1 MGVTFFDILGIDRT
15 LDNLERVERASSIW
29 PSRKVHF
36 LLGDIETSV
45 SVGPLMQYLQDALRF
60 KSISPGATPDTVGFY
75 AEIEVNNPA
84 APPPVPLV
92 IRTMPDIAFFL
103 QDTGDGRPARC
114 YVTKTND
121 GAEIVIEALPVEI
134 RLPGGLLEPI
144 TETGT
149 GEPPFP
155 LTNEFVAGIYDSYK
169 VVLKTSDPSSIFV
182 HLRVRVTQ
190 ELDFIVEPAVVL
202 SVGPC
207 LFSGLPCF
215 GVHDI
220 SLIAAP
226 TLKGD
231 HRKVE
236 QAIEWTRH
244 TIEPSEAL
252 IPGDTNFRG
261 VLAVRTIDL
270 DSGLTPLKEF
280 NEWLNS
286 GQPQPGQIQFV
297 LEDVVI
303 PFFNILLLP
312 VPIHGRLGIRRNI
325 EFGDRFEEAYSF
337 ASAPIKIDIAG
348 FLLLIEEFI
357 VESVDPEAIE
367 ESQFGR
373 IKMIITRGDLPK
385 VTTLSAAIDKE
396 AVSITVE
403 DAFAFAEIKEPTA
416 FIIDRNDP
424 SKREIV
430 LVNTVNGNQL
440 GGVLRG
446 HLGMT
451 TPSAHTAGATIELD
465 LFAENAITLGFTDEW
480 TAQAGWRR
488 NKGIHL
494 LTLGDNKV
502 KLMGAKLGFSF
513 KRLYDN
519 KKPPGLVEY
528 KWYEYWQLLVDLNLE
543 VKPSKS
549 EKFRIEILSKS
560 FEASTEP
567 VNIALKDIGW
577 NLGSIAFGGVQ
588 LPEGTQVVIL
598 NFIKVIIQEIAIL
611 TDKNGGTYFSVTGGL
626 GLGSDKYG
634 ASIIVYRFRWR
645 IAGNSNA
652 AQWLLD
658 GISFA
663 LKIKSFELSGTGM
676 AGETTI
682 NEHLYQELAFGLDL
696 KFRALSKNFQL
707 GVFLYKGEVSGPVD
721 NFKYRMFGFK
731 LAFIPAAG
739 GLDLYN
745 IRLMAANN
753 LAPNLAP
760 PDASEQNLRI
770 FKWYK
775 AATEPL
781 SVPADRKMN
790 AWKPQVDSF
799 AFGIG
804 TAGAFGGTK
813 AMLLDMFVFGHH
825 SSADNA
831 FMIAMEIFL
840 LKSQKPVGFA
850 VLEVDLETGK
860 WALFAGV
867 SLSFSN
873 VMPEG
878 ASVPGLDNVAALSG
892 NLYIGNKPG
901 TFALGQLSDQ
911 NTWFGFRMKEDRF
924 FKMELIVA
932 ICIQFVDREEGP
944 KGFGGLISA
953 KGGVSFGVGK
963 AEFYFNLVLIAGIWK
978 NESTASGLI
987 ILFEAGFRIKLFR
1000 VFRFGASITIQL
1012 DFLGPNPEYE
1022 RLAFKIHIDTP
1033 WYLPDVTIRFDKIY
1047 NSPRP
1052 ESQLLISTPII
1063 SSEAFVLGVKQPG
1076 QVLLTALEG
1085 AAIDEKRLFDMN
1097 KLRTLSL
1104 QELGQSTLDGMSA
1117 VGVDSTIVLNFKV
1130 PVDDKLTIG
1139 ENTPPGA
1146 GTQEA
1151 VPPATSELSITYEL
1165 ISFSIR
1171 RQPRYGANAN
1181 QWTTLLAPEDTQLP
1195 PLDEWPSDEELQAL
1209 FSSEVKVLWDRDVQS
1224 QGRFDPR
1231 RLLVNAETPFT
1242 LITENAEADES
1253 ILIFQQ
1259 GWPCCNVIGPGR
1271 KENWHRVFYTE
1282 NMYGQ
1287 YVAGF
1292 QVFTDSQSTLHWL
1305 LNHGP
1310 LVAPAMIPPN
1320 HPPSAKVNLHTP
1332 TEFSFAVVNFDR
1344 PAFHFRMECYWLPQ
1358 HRHASIL
1365 VEGFNGVDLLSKK
1378 EFSLTS
1384 PQTGFIEMQASKGF
1398 TRMLFR
1404 FVLEDPIDGIIINPR
1419 HSEAIE
1425 IVRMEYKT
1433 VLEQRDGLNEQIK
1446 CENGEASTI
1455 TGKGKLAW
1463 LPNHNYE
1470 ITATTRAV
1478 LQHNQTGAQEVEMI
1492 QRAYFRTK
1500 GMVGL
1505 NWVDHIGQEVEPYVQ
1520 AIFPHADFPIIY
1532 REEPIAMA
1540 FREQFNIL
1548 LPVDRN
1554 MDPNNPAELNQVLEW
1569 DLSVDKLGDAFG
1581 HNRISKS
1588 NPDWIVENRGSG
1600 TTNPYDFTVLIED
1613 ILFRLERKAITT
1625 DVMRLRVLGILSSPF
1640 SCNGGT
1646 SPQYPPSQVLL
1657 HQPVDPS
1664 VQNGKS
1670 LWETNTPFRANLK
1683 PKGGPCIHRNLFIAD
1698 DVSAFKPFTEKGFA
1712 TGAWVFEEGRVRLSS
1727 TPTPNL
1733 RYYAVFGESDWNH
1746 VQVSVELDPEGAA
1759 AGIAVGVLTTASGVS
1774 TAMLALVDEANGVLK
1789 VQNLHGGALQ
1799 ELQQISIPANLSA
1812 PFQLVVVAYDD
1823 KLEVRLDEA
1832 IIIVER
1838 GANRSGQLA
1847 MVGQNGGA
1855 FKKLSVEALDA
1866 YRFYFQSSRFVSFGQ
1881 HIQSA
1886 GNRTVVI
1893 PAGFAA
1899 SDEVQIIQD
1908 LYAATST
1915 EVIQLMKPG
1924 ADSAL
1929 RLNLFHRWT
1938 EALTIPQVEQP
1949 QVLTISRLQKESD
1962 SLLLMLE
1969 SPEPLRFSDE
1979 LELTIEKEI
1988 LNTHPSPIPPG
1999 IRALESAIPQAFKV
2013 FELRI
2018 REEVPGIKTI
2028 EIRPDRIL
2036 SVMDSRLLQLGPQT
2050 PRFALSALNHEGN
2063 LKYFLFELKFLPIDQ
2078 NLTLVNGRVRDENAF
2093 SIILHQ
2099 ALIQALH
2106 VHIQNIGA
2114 DQLLILTNQ
2123 GTLIKKLP
2131 LPDLS
2136 LPFFAP
2142 QHFRLLGNSNETRTL
2157 LIPLTSAIGTPTS
2170 WTGGKY
2176 RFHFKL
2182 NRKRYPQELPD
2193 INAVYA
2199 REVELELD
2207 W

>member
-1 MGVTFFDILGIDRT
+1 MAVTFFDILGIDRA
-15 LDNLERVERASSIW
+15 LSNLARVKRASSIW
-29 PSRKVHF
+29 PSRKIHF
-36 LLGDIETSV
+36 LLGDIDVTEPV
-45 SVGPLMQYLQDALRF
+45 DALMEYLQAALSF

-75 AEIEVNNPA
+75 AEIEVNNPP

-114 YVTKTND
+114 YVTETDN
-121 GAEIVIEALPVEI
+121 GTEVVIEALPVKI
-134 RLPGGLLEPI
+134 QLPGGLLEPI

-169 VVLKTSDPSSIFV
+169 VELKTSDPSSIFV
-182 HLRVRVTQ
+182 HLKVRVTQ
-190 ELDFIVEPAVVL
+190 ELDFIVEPAVVM

-226 TLKGD
+226 TLKGN
-231 HRKVE
+231 HQKVE

-261 VLAVRTIDL
+261 VMAVRTIDL

-297 LEDVVI
+297 LEDIVI

-312 VPIHGRLGIRRNI
+312 IPIHGRLGIRRNI

-337 ASAPIKIDIAG
+337 ASAPIKIDLAG

-357 VESVDPEAIE
+357 IESIDPDAIQ

-373 IKMIITRGDLPK
+373 IKVIITRGELPK
-385 VTTLSAAIDKE
+385 VTKLSAAINE
-396 AVSITVE
+396 TATTITVE
-403 DAFAFAEIKEPTA
+403 DASAFAEIKEPTA
-416 FIIDRNDP
+416 FTIDRTDP

-430 LVNTVNGNQL
+430 LVSSVSGNQL
-440 GGVLRG
+440 GGVERG
-446 HLGMT
+446 KFGT
-451 TPSAHTAGATIELD
+451 KAVAHPAGATIELD
-465 LFAENAITLGFTDEW
+465 LFAENAITIGFTDEW

-513 KRLYDN
+513 KHLYEEN
-519 KKPPGLVEY
+519 HGLADY

-543 VKPSKS
+543 VKPSQNKI
-549 EKFRIEILSKS
+549 FRIEILSNS
-560 FEASTEP
+560 FKVSTEP
-567 VNIALKDIGW
+567 VNIAWKDIGW

-588 LPEGTQVVIL
+588 LPEGTQIVIV
-598 NFIKVIIQEIAIL
+598 NFIKIIIQEIAIL
-611 TDKNGGTYFSVTGGL
+611 TDKNGGTYFSITGGL
-626 GLGSDKYG
+626 GLGNDKYS

-645 IAGNSNA
+645 IAGNPNA
-652 AQWLLD
+652 AKFLLD

-682 NEHLYQELAFGLDL
+682 NEHLYQEMAFGLEL
-696 KFRALSKNFQL
+696 KFRALGKNFQL

-775 AATEPL
+775 TATAPL

-790 AWKPQVDSF
+790 AWRPQEDSF
-799 AFGIG
+799 AFGVG

-813 AMLLDMFVFGHH
+813 ALLLDMFVFGHH
-825 SSADNA
+825 SPTDNA
-831 FMIAMEIFL
+831 FMIAMELFL

-867 SLSFSN
+867 SLSFKN
-873 VMPEG
+873 VLPEG

-911 NTWFGFRMKEDRF
+911 NTWFGFRMKAGFF

-953 KGGVSFGVGK
+953 KGSANFGVGK
-963 AEFYFNLVLIAGIWK
+963 AEYYFNFLLIAGIWK
-978 NESTASGLI
+978 NESSASGLI
-987 ILFEAGFRIKLFR
+987 LMFEAGFRIKLFR
-1000 VFRFGASITIQL
+1000 VFRFGASIKVQL
-1012 DFLGPNPEYE
+1012 DYLGPNPDYK
-1022 RLAFKIHIDTP
+1022 RLAFEIHIDTP
-1033 WYLPDVTIRFDKIY
+1033 WYLPDVTIRFEKIY
-1047 NSPRP
+1047 DSPQP
-1052 ESQLLISTPII
+1052 ERQLLVSTPLL
-1063 SSEAFVLGVKQPG
+1063 SAEAFVHGVKQAGP
-1076 QVLLTALEG
+1076 VLLTALEG
-1085 AAIDEKRLFDMN
+1085 AEIDEKQLFDLN
-1097 KLRTLSL
+1097 KLRTLSP
-1104 QELGQSTLDGMSA
+1104 QELPQSTLNGMTA
-1117 VGVDSTIVLNFKV
+1117 VGVDSTVVFNFKV

-1146 GTQEA
+1146 GTQAA
-1151 VPPATSELSITYEL
+1151 VPPASSELSITYEL
-1165 ISFSIR
+1165 VSLSIR

-1195 PLDEWPSDEELQAL
+1195 PLDEWPSDDELQAL
-1209 FSSEVKVLWDRDVQS
+1209 FSSDVKVLWDRDVQS

-1253 ILIFQQ
+1253 ILIFQP

-1271 KENWHRVFYTE
+1271 KESWHRVFFSET
-1282 NMYGQ
+1282 MYGQ
-1287 YVAGF
+1287 RVPGF
-1292 QVFTDSQSTLHWL
+1292 QGFSDSDSVLHWL
-1305 LNHGP
+1305 LTPRP
-1310 LVAPAMIPPN
+1310 LVTPGVISPS
-1320 HPPSAKVNLHTP
+1320 HPPCAKLNLHLP
-1332 TEFSFAVVNFDR
+1332 KEFSFAVVNFDQ
-1344 PAFHFRMECYWLPQ
+1344 PVFHFRMECYWLPQ
-1358 HRHASIL
+1358 HRHASIV
-1365 VEGFNGVDLLSKK
+1365 VEGFRGVDLLSKK

-1384 PQTGFIEMQASKGF
+1384 PHAEFIEMQDPKGF

-1404 FVLEDPIDGIIINPR
+1404 FVSEDTPDAFIANPKQ
-1419 HSEAIE
+1419 SEAIE
-1425 IVRMEYKT
+1425 VVRMEYKT
-1433 VLEQRDGLNEQIK
+1433 VLEQRDGLSEPKK
-1446 CENGEASTI
+1446 CEHGEGSAI
-1455 TGKGKLAW
+1455 IGKGKLAW

-1470 ITATTRAV
+1470 ITATTRVV
-1478 LQHNQTGAQEVEMI
+1478 LQHNQTGAQEAEMV

-1505 NWVDHIGQEVEPYVQ
+1505 NYGDHVGHEIEPYLET
-1520 AIFPHADFPIIY
+1520 IYPRADRLIVY

-1548 LPVDRN
+1548 LPVDRSIN
-1554 MDPNNPAELNQVLEW
+1554 PNNPAELNQVLEW
-1569 DLSVDKLGDAFG
+1569 DITVDKQGDPFG

-1600 TTNPYDFTVLIED
+1600 TTNPYDFTVLIGD
-1613 ILFRLERKAITT
+1613 VLFRLERKAITT
-1625 DVMRLRVLGILSSPF
+1625 DIMRLRVQGVLSSPF
-1640 SCNGGT
+1640 SCNGGIT
-1646 SPQYPPSQVLL
+1646 PPPPPSQVLL
-1657 HQPVDPS
+1657 HQPIDPS
-1664 VQNGKS
+1664 RQDAVA
-1670 LWETNTPFRANLK
+1670 LWEANTSFRANLK
-1683 PKGGPCIHRNLFIAD
+1683 SKGGPCIHRNPFIAD
-1698 DVSAFKPFTEKGFA
+1698 DVSAFKPFTEQGFA
-1712 TGAWVFEEGRVRLSS
+1712 SGAWIFEEGSVQLTS
-1727 TPTPNL
+1727 TAIPDL
-1733 RYYAVFGESDWNH
+1733 RYYAVFGEADWNH
-1746 VQVSVELDPEGAA
+1746 VQVSVQLDPEGAT
-1759 AGIAVGVLTTASGVS
+1759 AGIAIGVLTAASGVTS
-1774 TAMLALVDEANGVLK
+1774 AMLALVDEANGILK
-1789 VQNLHGGALQ
+1789 VQQWHAGALQ
-1799 ELQQISIPANLSA
+1799 DLQQTSIPSNLSA
-1812 PFQLVVVAYDD
+1812 PFQLELVAYDD
-1823 KLEVRLDEA
+1823 QLEIRLDDA
-1832 IIIVER
+1832 KLIVER
-1838 GANRSGQLA
+1838 AGIRSGQLA
-1847 MVGQNGGA
+1847 LVAQNGGA
-1855 FKKLSVEALDA
+1855 FTRLTVEALDA
-1866 YRFYFQSSRFVSFGQ
+1866 YRFYFQSSRFASFAQ

-1886 GNRTVVI
+1886 GSNTVVI
-1893 PAGFAA
+1893 PAGSEAD
-1899 SDEVQIIQD
+1899 DEAQIIQA
-1908 LYAATST
+1908 LYAATSAD
-1915 EVIQLMKPG
+1915 IIPLMQPG
-1924 ADSAL
+1924 ADAAS
-1929 RLNLFHRWT
+1929 RLTLFQRWA
-1938 EALTIPQVEQP
+1938 EALSLPLVQRLQA
-1949 QVLTISRLQKESD
+1949 LTISRLEKESGTI
-1962 SLLLMLE
+1962 LLLLE
-1969 SPEPLRFSDE
+1969 SPEPLRFSEE
-1979 LELTIEKEI
+1979 LVLTIEKEI
-1988 LNTHPSPIPPG
+1988 VDPHPTVLTPG
-1999 IRALESAIPQAFKV
+1999 IRALEPHIPHD
-2013 FELRI
+2013 FESFEDLI
-2018 REEVPGIKTI
+2018 REEVRGIKAIKIQT
-2028 EIRPDRIL
+2028 DRVL
-2036 SVMDSRLLQLGPQT
+2036 AMMANRLLQSLPQA
-2050 PRFALSALNHEGN
+2050 PRYALAALNHEGR
-2063 LKYFLFELKFLPIDQ
+2063 LKYFLFELKFTSVDQ
-2078 NLTLVNGRVRDENAF
+2078 KQTRVIGLLRDENDF
-2093 SIILHQ
+2093 SIILHSV
-2099 ALIQALH
+2099 LIQSLT
-2106 VHIQNIGA
+2106 VHIENMHA
-2114 DQLLILTNQ
+2114 NQLFLLNNQ
-2123 GTLIKKLP
+2123 GVLIKKLP

-2142 QHFRLLGNSNETRTL
+2142 QHFRLLGNGDETRTM
-2157 LIPLTSAIGTPTS
+2157 LIPLSGSHGAPTI

-2193 INAVYA
+2193 TNAVYA
-2199 REVELELD
+2199 REVELELS